1 MATPSPW
8 ILISPASAER
18 HSFHCLQTF
27 AWFSLYFSCARRPS
41 SPYTPYEVHFMRHSA
56 RIFTFLLLS
65 LCLALLSAVAF
76 DTPLTDSAI
85 REAYFLGL
93 RHDDKTRVTLEQYSR
108 HLPAPEKGPHVAE
121 IGLYTPYA
129 QIVQQTLEK
138 MTASSAQQA
147 AEDFHKQKETIQV
160 RLLILLTPTYSY
172 TMASREPGNKQG
184 LQFRSNDFWQDFS
197 FSLRQHE
204 TEIEPL
210 SVHGEPYYQ
219 FQTIGPTGV
228 PINGQPN
235 PQQSV
240 LNGARVWLEYDAA
253 AVASDDAQIE
263 VVTPD
268 GQHVTATFDL
278 SRLR

>member
-1 MATPSPW
+1 MQHP
-8 ILISPASAER
+8 
-18 HSFHCLQTF
+18 
-27 AWFSLYFSCARRPS
+27 
-41 SPYTPYEVHFMRHSA
+41 M
-56 RIFTFLLLS
+56 RIFTSLLLS
-65 LCLALLSAVAF
+65 LCLTFLSGAAF
-76 DTPLTDSAI
+76 DSPLSDSAI

-108 HLPAPEKGPHVAE
+108 RLPVPEKGAHVAE

-129 QIVQQTLEK
+129 QIVQQTSEK
-138 MTASSAQQA
+138 MIASSAQQA

-172 TMASREPGNKQG
+172 TIASREPGNKQG
-184 LQFRSNDFWQDFS
+184 FQFRSNDFWRDFS
-197 FSLRQHE
+197 FSLRQRD

-219 FQTIGPTGV
+219 FQRIGQSGV
-228 PINGQPN
+228 PINEQPN

-240 LNGARVWLEYDAA
+240 LYGARVWLEYDAA
-253 AVASDDAQIE
+253 TVASDETQIE
-263 VVTPD
+263 VITPD
-268 GQHVTATFDL
+268 GQHVTANFDL

>member
-1 MATPSPW
+1 
-8 ILISPASAER
+8 
-18 HSFHCLQTF
+18 
-27 AWFSLYFSCARRPS
+27 
-41 SPYTPYEVHFMRHSA
+41 MRHPT
-56 RIFTFLLLS
+56 RIFTSLLLS
-65 LCLALLSAVAF
+65 LCLIFLSAAAF
-76 DTPLTDSAI
+76 ESPLTDSAI
-85 REAYFLGL
+85 REAYFLGQ

-108 HLPAPEKGPHVAE
+108 HLPAPAKGPHVAE

-129 QIVQQTLEK
+129 QIVQQTSEK
-138 MTASSAQQA
+138 TIGASAQQA

-172 TMASREPGNKQG
+172 TIASREPGNKQG
-184 LQFRSNDFWQDFS
+184 FQFRSNDFWQDFS
-197 FSLRQHE
+197 FSLRQHD

-219 FQTIGPTGV
+219 FQVSTPTGV
-228 PINGQPN
+228 PTNGQPN

-240 LNGARVWLEYDAA
+240 LNGARVWVEYDAV
-253 AVASDDAQIE
+253 AVASDDTQIE

-268 GQHVTATFDL
+268 GQHVTANFDL